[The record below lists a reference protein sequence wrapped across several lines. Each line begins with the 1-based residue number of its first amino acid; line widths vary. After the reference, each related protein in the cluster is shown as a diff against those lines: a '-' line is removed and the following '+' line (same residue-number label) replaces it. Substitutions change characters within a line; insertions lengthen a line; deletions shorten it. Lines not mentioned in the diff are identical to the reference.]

1 MATRVLDLVICASP
15 RPSLPARPSS
25 VLLLRQELGFLT
37 KPAVGLRISRNH
49 RRIAPAVGSSSEAA
63 AKERI
68 ARRGTV
74 VSEVQDPATEVPD
87 VTKETWQSLVME
99 CTKPVLIEFWA
110 PWCGPCRVAH
120 PMIAKLAKTYEG
132 KLDCFKL
139 NTDECPDL
147 ASQYG
152 VKSIPTI
159 IMLKNGEKKDA
170 VIGAVPES
178 TLVTCIEKFLE
189 R

>member
-1 MATRVLDLVICASP
+1 M
-15 RPSLPARPSS
+15 
-25 VLLLRQELGFLT
+25 
-37 KPAVGLRISRNH
+37 
-49 RRIAPAVGSSSEAA
+49 
-63 AKERI
+63 
-68 ARRGTV
+68 
-74 VSEVQDPATEVPD
+74 
-87 VTKETWQSLVME
+87 
-99 CTKPVLIEFWA
+99 
-110 PWCGPCRVAH
+110 AH

-132 KLDCFKL
+132 ELDCFKL

-159 IMLKNGEKKDA
+159 IMFKNGEKKDA

>member
-1 MATRVLDLVICASP
+1 MATGLLDLAFCSSP
-15 RPSLPARPSS
+15 RPPLPVRASS
-25 VLLLRQELGFLT
+25 APLLRRELGFLT
-37 KPAVGLRISRNH
+37 KPVGLRISRTH
-49 RRIAPAVGSSSEAA
+49 RRITPAVGSSA
-63 AKERI
+63 AKEKI
-68 ARRGTV
+68 AQRGTV
-74 VSEVQDPATEVPD
+74 VCEVQDTATEVPD
-87 VTKETWQSLVME
+87 VTKETWQSLVTE
-99 CTKPVLIEFWA
+99 CAKPVLIEFWA

-120 PMIAKLAKTYEG
+120 PVIAKLAKTYEG

-159 IMLKNGEKKDA
+159 IMFRNGEKKDA